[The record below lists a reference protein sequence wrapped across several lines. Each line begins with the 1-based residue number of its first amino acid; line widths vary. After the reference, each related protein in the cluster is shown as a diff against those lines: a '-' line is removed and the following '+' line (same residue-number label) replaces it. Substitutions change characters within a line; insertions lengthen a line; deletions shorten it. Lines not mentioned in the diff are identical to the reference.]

1 MKSTCFQMACS
12 LKLVNVTFTV
22 LLVTACVQMTWVEN
36 DASAISVLPT
46 VEIWIEVR
54 IVGRYVV
61 Y

>member
-1 MKSTCFQMACS
+1 MACS